1 MFASFFAK
9 RNAKNLKDE
18 RYRFLFEEAPLDE
31 VVVFDTETTG
41 LNPKKDEI
49 LSIGAVKLK
58 GNKILM
64 SEKFELFVKPTRE
77 INEQSIKIHQIR
89 NIDLQNG
96 CEAREAITKFLRFI
110 GSRPLVG
117 YYLEFDIKMIN
128 KYLKP
133 YLGITL
139 PNRQIEVSGLYH
151 DKKIK
156 LIPDGVIDLRFDVM
170 MKDLGLPIFGKHDAL
185 NDAVMTAMMYIKLQ
199 NIEKV

>member
-9 RNAKNLKDE
+9 RNAKKLNDE
-18 RYRFLFEEAPLDE
+18 QYRFLFEDAPVDE

-49 LSIGAVKLK
+49 LSIGAVKIK

-64 SEKFELFVKPTRE
+64 SEKFELFIKPSRE
-77 INEQSIKIHQIR
+77 VGEQSIKIHQIR

-96 CEAREAITKFLRFI
+96 CEPQEAIEQFLHFI
-110 GSRPLVG
+110 GARPLVG

-128 KYLKP
+128 KYVKP
-133 YLGITL
+133 WLGINL
-139 PNRQIEVSGLYH
+139 PNPQIEVSGLYH

-156 LIPDGVIDLRFDVM
+156 FIPDGVIDLRFDVM

-199 NIEKV
+199 NIDRV

>member
-18 RYRFLFEEAPLDE
+18 QYRFLFEEAPLDE

>member
-9 RNAKNLKDE
+9 RNARKLKDE
-18 RYRFLFEEAPLDE
+18 QYRFLFEEAPKDE

-64 SEKFELFVKPTRE
+64 SQKFELFVKPTRE
-77 INEQSIKIHQIR
+77 VGEQSIKIHQIR
-89 NIDLQNG
+89 NIDLENG
-96 CEAREAITKFLRFI
+96 CEPREAIEQFLHFI
-110 GSRPLVG
+110 GARPLVG

-128 KYLKP
+128 KYVKP
-133 YLGITL
+133 WLGINL
-139 PNRQIEVSGLYH
+139 PNPQIEVSGLYH

-156 LIPDGVIDLRFDVM
+156 FIPDGVIDLRFDVM
-170 MKDLGLPIFGKHDAL
+170 MKELGLPIFGKHDAL

-199 NIEKV
+199 NIERV

>member
-96 CEAREAITKFLRFI
+96 CEAREAITKFLHFI

>member
-1 MFASFFAK
+1 MFASFFTK

-18 RYRFLFEEAPLDE
+18 RYRFLFDEAPLDE

-64 SEKFELFVKPTRE
+64 SQKFELFVKPTRE

-96 CEAREAITKFLRFI
+96 CEPREAIDRFLHFI

-139 PNRQIEVSGLYH
+139 PNPQIEVSGLYH

-199 NIEKV
+199 NIERV